1 MAKKSTPDIPVAQ
14 LGKEQSPPSDSPAMV
29 HSSRTRKAQVVEVS
43 SSEDQEVFP
52 VDGQLLMVMPRAG
65 ASLKNPDVHLPILRA
80 DDNGYYLEMRVE
92 SEGADPSE
100 VEVTRRVPLDDL
112 SAEEWEG
119 LKEQYANLDL
129 QSCTDQGISRGLE
142 KIQDRKIQR
151 LFMALLTFLNPR
163 QVSIVLYLYK
173 QAAKQGKGPLVS
185 FRSNDLLESLGYT
198 RTKDGGFA
206 SKLRSQLNRDLVAL
220 HRTELV
226 LAQSLRKGN
235 SLGAKVMIKS
245 VLRIKDYEIDNVPRD
260 FDLAKA
266 ADYTYELADAYTV
279 ALEFF
284 EGPGRTGDYVLFAGD
299 IDITQK
305 LGSNAKSDYKTK
317 LLIYLASRMKWDTL
331 HEGKY
336 LVISKHYLFKNL
348 DLLGSNS
355 SRNNQIFWRTVEE
368 LQQEG
373 YIIGAQEL
381 PGKKKV
387 SNIQFQ
393 INPERLRCS

>member
-1 MAKKSTPDIPVAQ
+1 
-14 LGKEQSPPSDSPAMV
+14 MV
-29 HSSRTRKAQVVEVS
+29 
-43 SSEDQEVFP
+43 
-52 VDGQLLMVMPRAG
+52 LPRAG
-65 ASLKNPDVHLPILRA
+65 ASIKNPDVQLPVLRS
-80 DDNGYYLEMRVE
+80 DEDGYYLEMRVDADTKE
-92 SEGADPSE
+92 TSELA
-100 VEVTRRVPLDDL
+100 VTRRVPLENL
-112 SAEEWEG
+112 STEEWEE
-119 LKEQYANLDL
+119 LKAQYAKLDL
-129 QSCTDQGISRGLE
+129 RSCTDQGISKGLE
-142 KIQDRKIQR
+142 KIQDRRIQR

-173 QAAKQGKGPLVS
+173 QAAQQGNGPLVS

-235 SLGAKVMIKS
+235 NVGAKVMIKS

-279 ALEFF
+279 SLEFF
-284 EGPGRTGDYVLFAGD
+284 EGPGRTGDYVLFTSD
-299 IDITQK
+299 IDISQK

-331 HEGKY
+331 QEGQY
-336 LVISKHYLFKNL
+336 LVVSKQYLFKNL

-368 LQQEG
+368 LCDEG
-373 YIIGAQEL
+373 YILGAQEL
-381 PGKKKV
+381 PGKRRTT
-387 SNIQFQ
+387 SIQFQ
-393 INPERLRCS
+393 INPEKLQCN